1 MSRKTPLP
9 AQVEVV
15 CAHLISHLA
24 GLVLWTTTAALAPPF
39 LLGPRAGMRGGGG
52 LPTWQHCRSES
63 IARCSSSSSETLA
76 GSLPRL
82 LGGGRESSSAASS
95 FAVTLRARLAA

>member
-1 MSRKTPLP
+1 MMCHGRPRVIRYDVYVLP
-9 AQVEVV
+9 
-15 CAHLISHLA
+15 HLA
-24 GLVLWTTTAALAPPF
+24 GLVLWTTTALAPTF
-39 LLGPRAGMRGGGG
+39 LLGARADVRGGGG
-52 LPTWQHCRSES
+52 LPTWWHCRSGR

-82 LGGGRESSSAASS
+82 LGGGRVSSSAASS